1 MRNPTRCQGRQ
12 GVAAVELAF
21 ILPILVLFV
30 VGVWEVGRMVEVQQL
45 LTNAARE
52 GGRQASIGSVNTQ
65 GVKDAVKRYLSQNG
79 IPTVT
84 DKDITVTN
92 LTDASRADPTQ
103 ANQLDRFQVVVTI
116 PFSSV
121 RWAVMNQVTTTKN
134 LVGSADWYSM
144 RDIPI
149 TVNNDPPL
157 N

>member
-1 MRNPTRCQGRQ
+1 MRTATNRPCRP
-12 GVAAVELAF
+12 GVAAVELAV
-21 ILPILVLFV
+21 ILPVLALFI

-52 GGRQASIGSVNTQ
+52 GGRQASIGNVDAQ
-65 GVKDAVKRYLSQNG
+65 GVKDAVKRYMTQNG
-79 IPTVT
+79 ISTVS
-84 DKDITVTN
+84 DNDITVTN
-92 LTDASRADPTQ
+92 LTDASRNDPTQ
-103 ANQLDRFQVVVTI
+103 ANQLDRFEIVVTI

-121 RWAVMNQVTTTKN
+121 RWAVLDQVTTTKN

>member
-1 MRNPTRCQGRQ
+1 MRTPTKQQGRR
-12 GVAAVELAF
+12 GVAAVELAV
-21 ILPILVLFV
+21 ILPVLVLFI

-52 GGRQASIGSVNTQ
+52 GGRQASIGNVDTQ
-65 GVKDAVKRYLSQNG
+65 GVKDAVKRYLKQNG
-79 IPTVT
+79 LTTVT
-84 DKDITVTN
+84 DSDITVTN
-92 LTDASRADPTQ
+92 LTDGSRADPTQ
-103 ANQLDRFQVVVTI
+103 ANQLDRFEVVVTI

-121 RWAVMNQVTTTKN
+121 RWAVLNQVTTTKS
-134 LVGSADWYSM
+134 LVGSADWFSM